1 MENLNSLNIVSSP
14 LNKLSEKI
22 DSVKSFV
29 KASILWLWLATTTA
43 QAGVEVDTNY
53 VARFDLDGQTLVYDL
68 SDKSNNPC
76 DQFLETDPDLWM
88 RCWDLAQEAEQ
99 KWLAMS
105 KTDLASSKASLASS
119 KASLASSK
127 ASLASS
133 KASLASSKASL
144 EQHKHEAQESLDRL
158 NVQIAKDIQEM

>member
-127 ASLASS
+127 ASL
-133 KASLASSKASL
+133 

>member
-119 KASLASSK
+119 KASL
-127 ASLASS
+127 
-133 KASLASSKASL
+133 

>member
-133 KASLASSKASL
+133 KASL

>member
-105 KTDLASSKASLASS
+105 ETSLANSRTNLANS
-119 KASLASSK
+119 RTNLANSRTNLANSRTNLANSEANLKKSENSLA
-127 ASLASS
+127 
-133 KASLASSKASL
+133 
-144 EQHKHEAQESLDRL
+144 
-158 NVQIAKDIQEM
+158 NTYNEMRKEVVSQ